1 MGGFPTPPAHDN
13 DIATMASDA
22 ADTETESTLT
32 TAPTPVRGV
41 VTSFDVAAAAGVSQ
55 STVSRALRNLD
66 SVSRETRE
74 RVMDA
79 ATQLGYLPDLRAAR
93 LRQATTGCIAL
104 VILVPA
110 GASRGSLNPFYY
122 DLVASVEAAA
132 VREGRRILLSF
143 QEPEAGFDSEFE
155 QRREADGMIVI
166 GSATN
171 AEGWRHFTDAAVQ
184 GRQIVAWGSPHD
196 DLPTVRADNQDGARQ
211 AVEHLVSIGRRRIA
225 FAGPGWQHHAAYAER
240 REGYLAALKAHGLPP
255 IDISVDVE
263 GDREQQGAGA
273 IEWLAREAAD
283 ADAVFAAS
291 DLVALGALRALRS
304 AGRQVPR
311 DVAVI
316 GFDGIQGVRHC
327 DPALTTIAQDVGA
340 AGQALVDA
348 LLRRLAGEG
357 HAKSRVPVHLTVR
370 AST

>member
-1 MGGFPTPPAHDN
+1 
-13 DIATMASDA
+13 MANDA
-22 ADTETESTLT
+22 ADPDREPDIAMP
-32 TAPTPVRGV
+32 APARGV

-66 SVSRETRE
+66 SVSRETRD

-104 VILVPA
+104 VILVPTGVA
-110 GASRGSLNPFYY
+110 RGALNPFYY
-122 DLVASVEAAA
+122 DLVAAIEAAA
-132 VREGRRILLSF
+132 MRQGRRILLSF
-143 QEPEAGFDSEFE
+143 QESVGFDAEFE

-166 GSATN
+166 GSATHV
-171 AEGWRHFTDAAVQ
+171 EGWRHFTEAAAQ

-211 AVEHLVSIGRRRIA
+211 AIEHLIAIGRRRIA
-225 FAGPGWQHHAAYAER
+225 FAGPGWQQHAAYAER
-240 REGYLAALKAHGLPP
+240 RDGYLAALAAHDLSP
-255 IDISVDVE
+255 IDISIDVE

-291 DLVALGALRALRS
+291 DLVALGALRALRV
-304 AGRQVPR
+304 AGRRVPQ

-327 DPALTTIAQDVGA
+327 DPALTTIAQDVEA
-340 AGQALVDA
+340 AGTALVDA
-348 LLRRLAGEG
+348 LLQRLSGVP
-357 HAKSRVPVHLTVR
+357 HSQQRVPVHLTIR